1 MYALLTAVVFAQASI
16 NIGAGAK
23 PRLDSAHIAERNR
36 QQDSSRYRYEVWRDS
51 MIKARGS
58 TSEDSIDRARRRAK
72 QIALTP
78 ALLSN
83 AFRDPK
89 ASVLLAAARKA
100 RLAQDSSITG
110 YDATT
115 YERMSV
121 GLGFKRIVRERLLMR
136 TERASRIVWSRGS
149 PAYVEVLGKRTAM
162 PMLDGIGDADID
174 MDDAI
179 PVPYYPGRETLWVGS
194 GLAKADIDESEI
206 IHPLARGAEAYYTY
220 ATGDSV
226 TFRLPGGRQI
236 NLRELVIRPR
246 APRWNV
252 ALGSLWFDVADARLV
267 RAVFRLAEPLD
278 IWAIADEE
286 AKADK
291 DDDGPPKWVKGM
303 ITPLKAQ
310 VNAVTIEYGL
320 HEGRFWMPRL
330 QSLEGSAQAGFMR
343 VPFKMEQSFKYASV
357 NGSTPIP
364 IPQIAVADTA
374 TDSLSRLARIA
385 RRRTDCRTTS
395 GSRQRT
401 TRSWENGLQM
411 IVKVS
416 CDTVALA
423 KSPELPKSI
432 YDEGEEIFGSAER
445 DALISEALTLGA
457 QPGWTPQRP
466 VFTYGLGLTRYN
478 KIEGLSSGIAARQSL
493 GEGYTAHALARIGVA
508 DWQPNGELGISRSN
522 GRSTLSLNAYRRLS
536 TANDWSDPFAFG
548 ASLSA
553 LLFGRD
559 EGFYYRTAGVEL
571 AGTPDDSASMSW
583 RLFAENHNDAHKET
597 NFSIAKTLGTDG
609 FDDNIDAEYGNV
621 AGIGAEKHVSYGLNP
636 HAFRFFGSLRG
647 EAVTGSF
654 KYGRAMIDATGSR
667 GLFKGVDGALTVG
680 AGSSAGDV
688 PVQRLWYLGGSQ
700 TVRGQTAG
708 VQFGD
713 AFWFGRAEFGTSRV
727 GFRPVVFYDIGW
739 AGSRED
745 FGDSGRPMSGAGV
758 GASIMDGLI
767 RFDVA
772 RGIYP
777 EKKIRANLYVEARF

>member
-1 MYALLTAVVFAQASI
+1 
-16 NIGAGAK
+16 
-23 PRLDSAHIAERNR
+23 
-36 QQDSSRYRYEVWRDS
+36 
-51 MIKARGS
+51 
-58 TSEDSIDRARRRAK
+58 
-72 QIALTP
+72 
-78 ALLSN
+78 
-83 AFRDPK
+83 
-89 ASVLLAAARKA
+89 
-100 RLAQDSSITG
+100 
-110 YDATT
+110 
-115 YERMSV
+115 
-121 GLGFKRIVRERLLMR
+121 
-136 TERASRIVWSRGS
+136 
-149 PAYVEVLGKRTAM
+149 
-162 PMLDGIGDADID
+162 
-174 MDDAI
+174 
-179 PVPYYPGRETLWVGS
+179 
-194 GLAKADIDESEI
+194 
-206 IHPLARGAEAYYTY
+206 
-220 ATGDSV
+220 
-226 TFRLPGGRQI
+226 
-236 NLRELVIRPR
+236 
-246 APRWNV
+246 
-252 ALGSLWFDVADARLV
+252 
-267 RAVFRLAEPLD
+267 
-278 IWAIADEE
+278 
-286 AKADK
+286 
-291 DDDGPPKWVKGM
+291 
-303 ITPLKAQ
+303 
-310 VNAVTIEYGL
+310 
-320 HEGRFWMPRL
+320 
-330 QSLEGSAQAGFMR
+330 
-343 VPFKMEQSFKYASV
+343 
-357 NGSTPIP
+357 
-364 IPQIAVADTA
+364 
-374 TDSLSRLARIA
+374 
-385 RRRTDCRTTS
+385 
-395 GSRQRT
+395 
-401 TRSWENGLQM
+401 
-411 IVKVS
+411 
-416 CDTVALA
+416 
-423 KSPELPKSI
+423 
-432 YDEGEEIFGSAER
+432 
-445 DALISEALTLGA
+445 
-457 QPGWTPQRP
+457 
-466 VFTYGLGLTRYN
+466 
-478 KIEGLSSGIAARQSL
+478 
-493 GEGYTAHALARIGVA
+493 
-508 DWQPNGELGISRSN
+508 
-522 GRSTLSLNAYRRLS
+522 LNAYRRLS

-745 FGDSGRPMSGAGV
+745 FGDSGRPMCGAGV